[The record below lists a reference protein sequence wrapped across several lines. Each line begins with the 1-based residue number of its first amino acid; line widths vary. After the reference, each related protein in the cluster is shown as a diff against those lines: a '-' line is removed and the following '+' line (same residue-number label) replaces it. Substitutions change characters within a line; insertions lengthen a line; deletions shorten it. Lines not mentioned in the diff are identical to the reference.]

1 MSELNTNKIELNF
14 AAITNDITVPEIV
27 DRKTSKKYISW
38 GKDNKF
44 PDYIFDR
51 YLRCSDLQALVNQL
65 TDYICGEDISADF
78 QFKSSEGEDLN
89 DVIRRCVFDYVLFGG
104 FAVEGIRSKDNR
116 IVRLNYINVQNV
128 RVDEDLTTAFLSNK
142 WASYSG
148 KDVIELPLYDK
159 NSLQDHFIFYYRGK
173 ITRNINPIPIYA
185 GALKS
190 IEILNNI
197 RDFHLNNLNNGFS
210 SAAII
215 NLNDGNIKTRELKEI
230 KEKIEDKFCGT
241 KNAGKFLLLNGGDK
255 EHEATILKLD
265 ANNFGEQYYALQD
278 SSKDDLFVA
287 FRMNPILVGVNVE
300 TGFSKEEFEN
310 AYSLYYATVVKPIQ
324 NEIISCFDKLGVKVE
339 IKAFKINWS
348 E

>member
-1 MSELNTNKIELNF
+1 MSNEIELNF
-14 AAITNDITVPEIV
+14 AAIVNDITVPEIV
-27 DRKTSKKYISW
+27 DRKTNKKYISW

-44 PDYIFDR
+44 PDYIFDS
-51 YLRCSDLQALVNQL
+51 YLKCSDLQALVNQL
-65 TDYICGEDISADF
+65 ADYICGDEIDVDF
-78 QFKSSEGEDLN
+78 KYRSSDDEYLA

-104 FAVEGIRSKDNR
+104 FAVEGLRSADKR

-128 RVDEDLTTAFLSNK
+128 RTDEDLTTAFLSNK
-142 WASYSG
+142 WGSYSG
-148 KDVIELPLYDK
+148 KDIIELPLYNKDEI
-159 NSLQDHFIFYYRGK
+159 QDHFIFYYRGK

-230 KEKIEDKFCGT
+230 KEKIEKNFCGT
-241 KNAGKFLLLNGGDK
+241 RNAGKFLLLNGGDK

-278 SSKDDLFVA
+278 SSKEDLFVA

-324 NEIISCFDKLGVKVE
+324 SEVISCFKKLGVEVE
-339 IKAFKINWS
+339 FKPFKINWS

>member
-14 AAITNDITVPEIV
+14 AAVTNDISVPEIV
-27 DRKTSKKYISW
+27 DRRTSKKYISW

-51 YLRCSDLQALVNQL
+51 YLKCSDLQALVNQL
-65 TDYICGEDISADF
+65 TDYICGADIEADF
-78 QFKSSEGEDLN
+78 KFKSSEDEDLT
-89 DVIRRCVFDYVLFGG
+89 DVIRKCIFDYVLFGG
-104 FAVEGIRSKDNR
+104 FAIEGLRSAENR

-128 RVDEDLTTAFLSNK
+128 RVDEDLTTAFLSNR
-142 WASYSG
+142 WSSYAN
-148 KDVIELPLYDK
+148 KDIIELPLYDK
-159 NSLQDHFIFYYRGK
+159 NEKQDHFIFYYRGK
-173 ITRNINPIPIYA
+173 ITRNINPIPLYA

-230 KEKIEDKFCGT
+230 KDKIEKNFCGA

-324 NEIISCFDKLGVKVE
+324 NDIISCFDKLGVNVIFKP
-339 IKAFKINWS
+339 FKINWS